1 MLTKKAKYGL
11 KALLA
16 LARLYGQVEVMGIG
30 EIAEKER
37 IPLKFLEAILLEL
50 KSGGW
55 LFSKRGRLGG
65 YALALPPEAIN
76 LGAVLRELGGPFAP
90 VPCVSKHSY
99 EPCEEC
105 VDQEHCGIRVVMK
118 EARDAMAAVLDNTT
132 LADVLLK
139 EREPVPTGSRDMYFI

>member
-1 MLTKKAKYGL
+1 LLTKKAKYGL

-16 LARLYGQVEVMGIG
+16 LARLYGQVDVVGIA
-30 EIAEKER
+30 EIADKER

-55 LFSKRGRLGG
+55 LFSRRGRLGG
-65 YALALPPEAIN
+65 YALALPPDQIN

-90 VPCVSKHSY
+90 VPCVSKHAY

-105 VDQEHCGIRVVMK
+105 VDQENCGIRAVMK
-118 EARDAMAAVLDNTT
+118 QARDAMAEVLDSTT
-132 LADVLLK
+132 LADVLEK
-139 EREPVPTGSRDMYFI
+139 EREPLPVPSNEYFI